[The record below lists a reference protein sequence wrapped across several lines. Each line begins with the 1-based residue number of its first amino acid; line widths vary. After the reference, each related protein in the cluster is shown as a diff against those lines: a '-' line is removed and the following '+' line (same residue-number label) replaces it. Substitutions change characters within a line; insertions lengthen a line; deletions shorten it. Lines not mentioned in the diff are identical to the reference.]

1 MVRKKKTNKEYTIDS
16 IKDLTEKEYLRLKPS
31 MTFGHET
38 GDEDY
43 PYSSMKLTLIR
54 EIVDN
59 AVGEATQG
67 FADTVKITFNED
79 GSFTVLDNGRGL
91 PVDTGTTAEGKKVS
105 GIYKTMA
112 MLKSGGNLDSSDY
125 KFTPSAH
132 GVGAASSI
140 LMTEYATIKVYRNKK
155 IYELHF
161 WDGDPGFFKD
171 PENPSAETFTP
182 LGKDLTKL
190 IERKDD
196 RPAALKKAFPTGS
209 EFTLKI
215 NDSLFTAPYDFS
227 KEDLIE
233 RMRGTSAL
241 VKGIN
246 IDIIDETNGNEEHFK
261 YQNGIVDLLE
271 LSQAQ
276 EPISEPIYVSG
287 EVEFAPRG
295 KNVNK
300 QKKLAT
306 YEIIFGWQPSFDY
319 HVESYV
325 NTVRTRLGG
334 VHEAAFQ
341 RALVDAMNEKFRS
354 MRGVLMKKD
363 EDPIFDDYAEGLS
376 VIINT
381 YVQGPDFTGQSKEEL
396 SDVSLRKA
404 LQDSI
409 KEDLDKY
416 IGQQKNYDNLKTIG
430 EKIVAASRNRTKA
443 REQRDL
449 ERQKKA
455 ITKSS
460 RMPDKL
466 IDCEITHDPRSEII
480 IAEGNS
486 AAGSIKSSRDSRY
499 QAVLPIRGKIINV
512 LKSSDSSIL
521 ANKEISDIIKA
532 LDSGIKDDCKVENAR
547 YQNICI
553 AADADPDGYAI
564 SALLIAM
571 IWKLFPDYLR
581 KGRVFNINTPL
592 FMIKIGTERYYAM
605 NEEEKDDIIKKHGK
619 NKRVEITRAKG
630 LGELPADVMHQFGL
644 NPETR
649 VLTQIRIES
658 EEEALEMLETTLGKD
673 VGIRKQWIEDNPLE
687 NVGD

>member
-1 MVRKKKTNKEYTIDS
+1 MVKKKTNKEYTVDS

-38 GDEDY
+38 GDESY

-59 AVGEATQG
+59 AIGEATQG
-67 FADTVKITFNED
+67 FADTVKIVFNKD
-79 GSFTVLDNGRGL
+79 KSFTVLDNGRGL
-91 PVDTGTTAEGKKVS
+91 PVDIGTTAEGKKVS

-140 LMTEYATIKVYRNKK
+140 LMTEYTTIKVYRNNK

-161 WDGDPGFFKD
+161 WDGDPGFFED

-190 IERKDD
+190 VERKDN
-196 RPAALKKAFPTGS
+196 RPSALKKAFPTGS

-215 NDSLFTAPYDFS
+215 NDSLFTSPYDFS

-261 YQNGIVDLLE
+261 YQNGIIDLLE

-287 EVEFAPRG
+287 EVEFAPKAKVG
-295 KNVNK
+295 DK

-306 YEIIFGWQPSFDY
+306 YEVIFGWQPSFDY

-341 RALVDAMNEKFRS
+341 RALVDSMNEKFRS
-354 MRGVLMKKD
+354 MRGGLMKKD

-381 YVQGPDFTGQSKEEL
+381 YIQGPDFTGQSKEEL

-404 LQDSI
+404 LQDAI
-409 KEDLDKY
+409 KEDLEKY
-416 IGQQKNYDNLKTIG
+416 INQQKNYDNLKIIG
-430 EKIVAASRNRTKA
+430 EKVVAASRNRTKA

-449 ERQKKA
+449 DRQKKA
-455 ITKSS
+455 ITKSN

-466 IDCEITHDPRSEII
+466 VDCEITHDPRSEII

-512 LKSSDSSIL
+512 LKSSDSAIL

-532 LDSGIKDDCKVENAR
+532 LDSGIKEDCKVENAR

-564 SALLIAM
+564 SALLVAM

-605 NEEEKDDIIKKHGK
+605 NEEEKEDIIKKYSN
-619 NKRVEITRAKG
+619 NKKVEITRAKG

-649 VLTQIRIES
+649 VLTQIRVGS
-658 EEEALEMLETTLGKD
+658 EEEAVEMLETTLGKD
-673 VGIRKQWIEDNPLE
+673 VETRKQWIEDNPLE